1 MSNRK
6 PLLIIGLLVMF
17 FGPVVLSLCADTI
30 HLKTGQWVEGSY
42 LGGNASSIRFR
53 VNGVAKNYLIADIDQ
68 LQFGLGR
75 NRTTASQRFVTFQN
89 TMLSFRHPEN
99 WQATQDG
106 DSWTI
111 APSGGLVRDRNGDQA
126 LAYGVTIDTFQPRDD
141 RYYQQQFQSP
151 NRYGQPSLDE
161 ETNQLIDELRQSN
174 PNMSFT
180 GGRESIWVD
189 NTRALS
195 THLSND
201 SPLGGR
207 ETNWLITMQRPDGL
221 VYMVFTAQDRDFQNY
236 QPIFQQMLD
245 SVRFIR

>member
-1 MSNRK
+1 MSIRK
-6 PLLIIGLLVMF
+6 PLLIIGLLVMLC
-17 FGPVVLSLCADTI
+17 GPVVLSLNADTI
-30 HLKTGQWVEGSY
+30 HLKTGQSVEGSY

-53 VNGVAKNYLIADIDQ
+53 VNGVAKNYLITEIDQ
-68 LQFGLGR
+68 LQFGR
-75 NRTTASQRFVTFQN
+75 TTTASQRFVTFQN

-106 DSWTI
+106 DSWII
-111 APSGGLVRDRNGDQA
+111 APSGGRVRDRNGDQA
-126 LAYGVTIDTFQPRDD
+126 LAYGVTVDTFQPRDD
-141 RYYQQQFQSP
+141 RYSQQFQSP
-151 NRYGQPSLDE
+151 NGYGQPSLDE

-174 PNMSFT
+174 PNMRFT
-180 GGRESIWVD
+180 GGRENIWVD

-221 VYMVFTAQDRDFQNY
+221 VYMVFTAQDRDAQNY